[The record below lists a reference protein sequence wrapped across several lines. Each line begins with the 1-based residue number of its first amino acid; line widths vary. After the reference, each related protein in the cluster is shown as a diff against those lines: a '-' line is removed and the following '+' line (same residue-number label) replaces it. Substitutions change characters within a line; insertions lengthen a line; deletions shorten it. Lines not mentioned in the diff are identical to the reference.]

1 MKKLIIHIAI
11 FFLVFSLIISIFI
24 GIYTKQVKN
33 QFSKNLKI
41 KYLFLGDSHVQNG
54 INPSL
59 IPNSVNFASSGESY
73 FNIYQKLQYIA
84 SHFEIENL
92 VIPVGTHN
100 FSKQI
105 DTLWILNESN
115 FISKISDIYPIV
127 KFSDL
132 KSEINHLNFSNTMYV
147 DIVDNSVYQSIY
159 GLEYF
164 LLKRNPAYVGGFVSQ
179 KGSFD
184 LKESNFEKKSFIL
197 TSKNTSVHQL
207 RNFNTILAFCKTQN
221 IKVTLIAIPVY
232 QSEKNNLDA
241 FIQTFKRQGFD
252 FNYLNH
258 LNLINDNTLF
268 KDPNHLNNK
277 GSKYYSDYL
286 NSILTK

>member
-1 MKKLIIHIAI
+1 MKKLILHIAI
-11 FFLVFSLIISIFI
+11 FLLVFSSIISIFI
-24 GIYTKQVKN
+24 GIYTKQIQN
-33 QFSKNLKI
+33 QFSKKSKI

-54 INPSL
+54 INPSV
-59 IPNSVNFASSGESY
+59 IPNSMNFASSGESY

-84 SHFEIENL
+84 AHSEIETV
-92 VIPVGTHN
+92 VIPVGIHN

-105 DTLWILNESN
+105 DTLWILNETN

-164 LLKRNPAYVGGFVSQ
+164 LLNRKPAYVGGFTAHN
-179 KGSFD
+179 GSFEVNKSISI
-184 LKESNFEKKSFIL
+184 KESFIL
-197 TSKNTSVHQL
+197 SSKNTSTHQL
-207 RNFNTILAFCKTQN
+207 RNFNKILAFCKEQN
-221 IKVTLIAIPVY
+221 IKITLIAIPVY
-232 QSEKNNLDA
+232 QSEKNNLDS
-241 FIQTFKRQGFD
+241 FINSFHLQGYD

-277 GSKYYSDYL
+277 GSKYYSNYL
-286 NSILTK
+286 NNILTK